1 MSTEPETGPGTAAY
15 RLARAELR
23 SAKAREHDD
32 HPDATEEQADA

>member
-1 MSTEPETGPGTAAY
+1 MTEQPDTGPGTAAY

-32 HPDATEEQADA
+32 HPDATEESA

>member
-1 MSTEPETGPGTAAY
+1 MSTEPDTGPGTAAY

-32 HPDATEEQADA
+32 HPDATEEQE

>member
-1 MSTEPETGPGTAAY
+1 MTEQPETGPGTAAY

-32 HPDATEEQADA
+32 PDATEEQE